1 MIVERQWLE
10 AGLQSGEGREYLARR
25 MRYDHN
31 EKEIWFWR
39 MFANKEVSPYKSYHV
54 VGSPKTRGTNEKN
67 ENTELELERFPFL
80 DKNRRFQ
87 G

>member
-10 AGLQSGEGREYLARR
+10 AGLQSGEGREYLARI
-25 MRYDHN
+25 MRNNHN
-31 EKEIWFWR
+31 EEEICFCR
-39 MFANKEVSPYKSYHV
+39 MFASKEVSPYKSYHV

-67 ENTELELERFPFL
+67 ENTELELERFPFW
-80 DKNRRFQ
+80 DENRRFQ

>member
-10 AGLQSGEGREYLARR
+10 AGLQSGEGRDYLARR

-39 MFANKEVSPYKSYHV
+39 MFANNEVSPYKSYYV
-54 VGSPKTRGTNEKN
+54 VGSPKKRGTNEKN
-67 ENTELELERFPFL
+67 ENIELELERFPFL
-80 DKNRRFQ
+80 DENRRFR